1 VVKGVEKAGSKR
13 GESGEIG
20 VGGGGYVHLMRALG
34 VALKRVNSL
43 IAKCKTIKRLQR
55 EKRRETLKREKENV
69 LGETVWFLDKAN
81 NITRGRESG
90 R

>member
-1 VVKGVEKAGSKR
+1 VRVQGKWEIVEPHCAG
-13 GESGEIG
+13 
-20 VGGGGYVHLMRALG
+20 
-34 VALKRVNSL
+34 
-43 IAKCKTIKRLQR
+43 
-55 EKRRETLKREKENV
+55 ETLKREKENV

>member
-1 VVKGVEKAGSKR
+1 VKGVEKAGSKR

-55 EKRRETLKREKENV
+55 EKRREKENV